1 MSISNKPVFIGLAGT
16 LNAGKDSL
24 GEMLAER
31 HSFLHVS
38 TSDMIRQLKKDAF
51 GDTPEALLV
60 RNDPFINELR
70 QKNPGFL
77 IDAINEQWNSQ
88 RLSYPGGFV
97 ASGIRAISEAE
108 RVKAL
113 GGVIV
118 FVDADMKVRYERSLR
133 RARDSGDQKSFEDF
147 LASEKAEMPSDTR
160 NKFIQNIP
168 AMRAMADIVI
178 DNSAQ
183 DIEKFKD
190 LADSTLKK
198 FFQ

>member
-1 MSISNKPVFIGLAGT
+1 MNISNKPIFIGLAGT

-31 HSFLHVS
+31 HGFLHIS
-38 TSDMIRQLKKDAF
+38 TSDMIRGLKKDAF

-77 IDAINEQWNSQ
+77 IDAINKQWNAQ
-88 RLSYPGGFV
+88 RLLYPGGFV

-108 RVKAL
+108 RIKAL

-118 FVDADMKVRYERSLR
+118 FVDADIKVRYERSLT
-133 RARDSGDQKSFEDF
+133 RARDKVDQQSFEDF
-147 LASEKAEMPSDTR
+147 IASEKAEMPSDTT

-168 AMRAMADIVI
+168 AMREMADMVI
-178 DNSAQ
+178 DNSEH

-190 LADSTLKK
+190 LSDSTLKK